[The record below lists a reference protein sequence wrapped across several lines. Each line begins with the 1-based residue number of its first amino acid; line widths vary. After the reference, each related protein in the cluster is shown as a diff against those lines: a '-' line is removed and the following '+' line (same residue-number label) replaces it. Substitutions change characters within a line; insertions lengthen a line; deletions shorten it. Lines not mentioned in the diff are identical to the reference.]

1 MYGKGRY
8 LLEGGYLDG
17 LMLLTDFESNS
28 TEKYYNPND
37 KSPVTSIIMN
47 KDENLAVVANSIGI
61 LYVYEVKDKKWD
73 FKKKIQYH
81 SKTIKNLFI
90 SDELNAFASCSE
102 DNYVNVYSLP
112 TCSLIHSIE
121 IEDPDLVLLSGRPLP
136 IIIIYSFKLK
146 KLLTYGV
153 NGHFIGSINMDNIP
167 QYPIIYTSKHFRD
180 YFIYSNK
187 GTLYIRTLPYLELY
201 NKVDFNKSQN
211 LSLNNLYLQYY
222 GDKNGTEDLYILDQ
236 SEQTLYIL
244 GDSSNN

>member
-61 LYVYEVKDKKWD
+61 LYVYEVKDRKWD

-81 SKTIKNLFI
+81 SKTIKYLFI

-112 TCSLIHSIE
+112 TCSLIHS
-121 IEDPDLVLLSGRPLP
+121 RA
-136 IIIIYSFKLK
+136 
-146 KLLTYGV
+146 
-153 NGHFIGSINMDNIP
+153 
-167 QYPIIYTSKHFRD
+167 
-180 YFIYSNK
+180 
-187 GTLYIRTLPYLELY
+187 
-201 NKVDFNKSQN
+201 
-211 LSLNNLYLQYY
+211 
-222 GDKNGTEDLYILDQ
+222 
-236 SEQTLYIL
+236 
-244 GDSSNN
+244 